1 MKLFLSIV
9 LILIFTACKSSEART
24 PTQQNSGN
32 LMEISIQKN
41 KDLNSKEYAKIK
53 TFIYNSNGLF
63 KASSYGFWFR
73 YDLENTQSKYK
84 PEFGDQVFYQ
94 YAVKNLNGN
103 YIYSPNETEEKS
115 YCMEQQDLLP
125 GLREGL
131 KLMKRGEKM
140 TFIFPSQLAYGFYG
154 DNDKIGPDT
163 PLIYEVSILKI
174 IQN

>member
-1 MKLFLSIV
+1 MKSFLITP
-9 LILIFTACKSSEART
+9 LILFFTACKSSEARI
-24 PTQQNSGN
+24 PIKQNSGD
-32 LMEISIQKN
+32 LFEISIQKN

-53 TFIYNSNGLF
+53 TFIDNSNEMF
-63 KASSYGFWFR
+63 AASSSGFWFR
-73 YDLENTQSKYK
+73 YDLENMQSIYK

-115 YCMEQQDLLP
+115 YYMEQQDLIP

-154 DNDKIGPDT
+154 DNDKIGPNT

>member
-1 MKLFLSIV
+1 MKSFFSI
-9 LILIFTACKSSEART
+9 LIILIFTACNPSEGRI
-24 PTQQNSGN
+24 PIQQNSGY
-32 LMEISIQKN
+32 LMEISIQKI
-41 KDLNSKEYAKIK
+41 KDLKSNEYAKIK
-53 TFIYNSNGLF
+53 TFIENSNGIF
-63 KASSYGFWFR
+63 TASGYGFWFR
-73 YDLENTQSKYK
+73 YDLENTHSKYK

-115 YCMEQQDLLP
+115 YYMEQQDLLP

-154 DNDKIGPDT
+154 DNDKIGPNT